1 MNHHLY
7 DKHVI
12 QCGTKLSSSSYLCIT
27 LVNIRCAVLQPVS
40 QPQNI
45 HQNSK
50 CDLLR
55 RDEIGNNESVFLHG
69 IHFNRLLMEFN
80 KM

>member
-1 MNHHLY
+1 MCRST
-7 DKHVI
+7 KKRKVI
-12 QCGTKLSSSSYLCIT
+12 
-27 LVNIRCAVLQPVS
+27 P

-55 RDEIGNNESVFLHG
+55 GVRSEIRLNNESVFLHG
-69 IHFNRLLMEFN
+69 TYKFLIRLYTFLISIQSIVIHTCPFD
-80 KM
+80 